1 MAQKFG
7 LIGKT
12 LKHSYSKKIH
22 ALLGDYPYEMH
33 EIAPEQ
39 VGDFVLNCRLNA
51 FNVTIPYKKDVIP
64 YLDEIDER
72 ALLIGAVNTV
82 VKRDGK
88 IKGYNTDFDGMV
100 YMLSRAGITLKDK
113 NVLILGSGGT
123 SNTAQAVS
131 KSLGAKNVS
140 VLSRT
145 GQINYENYKEKV
157 PETQVVIN
165 TTPVGMF
172 PENYT
177 CKIDLDAFPML
188 SGVADAVYNPAL
200 TLLLYQAKK
209 RNLPYTNGLPMLVA
223 QAKYALELF
232 IDKKVSDSVI
242 EPIISELEREKTNIV
257 LVGMPGSGKTS
268 VGQKLAS
275 ELSMQF
281 IDTDELIVKRENRD
295 IPQIFKDSGE
305 EYFRKVESEVLRE
318 VGTLSGKIIS
328 TGGGVIK
335 NAENYFPLKQNSVI
349 FWINRDVEK
358 LVTDGRPLSKD
369 LETVKKLY
377 LERKDAYT
385 AFADVKVDNNG
396 DINDTVKGVISA
408 YENFSH

>member
-335 NAENYFPLKQNSVI
+335 NVENYFPLKQNSAI

>member
-39 VGDFVLNCRLNA
+39 VGAFVLNCRLNA

-335 NAENYFPLKQNSVI
+335 NVENYFPLKQNSAI